1 MYESFLGF
9 MQQGLRSIDLSFDE
23 EQLKKFYIF
32 YEELIRVNEYMNL
45 TAITEL
51 EEVVYKHFIDSL
63 YICKFV
69 DAFKDSSIKL
79 RIIDVGTG
87 AGFPG
92 IPLAIAFP
100 HIEFVLIDSL
110 NKRIKFIDDIRD
122 KLDLVNL
129 RAFHSRAE
137 DFVADKSNRESY
149 DFAVSRAV
157 ANLSTLSEYCIPFV
171 KIGGAFLPY
180 KSANVSEELESA
192 KSAIKLLGASCKSVY
207 EYTLDREMGDR
218 TLLFIEKIKETPKKY
233 PRKAGMAKSK
243 PL

>member
-9 MQQGLRSIDLSFDE
+9 MQQGLRSIDLKLDE
-23 EQLKKFYIF
+23 IQLKKFYTF

-63 YICKFV
+63 YPSKFV
-69 DAFKDSSIKL
+69 DVLKDGSSKL

-100 HIEFVLIDSL
+100 HIDIVLIDSL
-110 NKRIKFIDDIRD
+110 NKRIKFINE
-122 KLDLVNL
+122 VNL
-129 RAFHSRAE
+129 KLSLDNLKSFHSRAE

-171 KIGGAFLPY
+171 KLGGAFLPY
-180 KSANVSEELESA
+180 KSANVSEELKSA
-192 KSAIKLLGASCKSVY
+192 KSAIRVLGASCNSVY
-207 EYTLDREMGDR
+207 EYALDREMGDR
-218 TLLFIEKIKETPKKY
+218 TLLFIEKVNETPKKY
-233 PRKAGMAKSK
+233 PRKSGAAKSK